1 MLHEEGDGSIHQGT
15 GKWEPMLP
23 ALVPF
28 LASKAWTSVQIP
40 DILWKTWVSG
50 QGQWGSSSGSRPGYS
65 EWRLMLSN
73 QVFAVFVWFF
83 FFQTAGFS
91 ESSHVSVPA
100 LAYTC
105 VLTQRGNIL
114 TSRNH
119 PQHRELIGIWPSQ
132 IRKSQ
137 EFISPSEIQASAEAS
152 LRFLPL
158 RGNSR

>member
-1 MLHEEGDGSIHQGT
+1 MLHEEGGGSIHQGT
-15 GKWEPMLP
+15 GKWELMLP

-28 LASKAWTSVQIP
+28 SASKAWTSVQIP

-50 QGQWGSSSGSRPGYS
+50 QGRQ
-65 EWRLMLSN
+65 WRLMLSN
-73 QVFAVFVWFF
+73 QVFAVFGWF

-100 LAYTC
+100 LAYIC
-105 VLTQRGNIL
+105 VLTQRGNIPI
-114 TSRNH
+114 SRNH
-119 PQHRELIGIWPSQ
+119 PQHWELIGIWQSQ

-158 RGNSR
+158 HGNSR